1 MQAIFGVLVFVALAY
16 LFSENK
22 RAIAWRAVALGIG
35 LQFVLAVL
43 LLKIPL
49 VSQLLFGLNQF
60 VVAIEAATTAGTVFL
75 FGYLGGGEPPF
86 DIAAADVPYLFAF
99 RVLPQVIVFSVI
111 VALLWYWRILP
122 LFVKGLGWLLRK
134 TMRVGGAVGT
144 AGAASLF
151 LGMVEA
157 PLVIR
162 AYLAGLSRSELFTV
176 MTLGMSTVAGSML
189 VLYASILQGLIPGI
203 VGHII
208 TASLIN
214 IVGAIYVSRLMIPE
228 QASAVSSDLAVDM
241 GYISTVDAL
250 TRGTRDGLMLAVNV
264 GAMLLVLI
272 SLVALVNGLLFVITV
287 FDAPMSIERA
297 LGWLFAPAAWLLGI
311 PWSEAPAA
319 GTLLGTKLALNEL
332 IAYIQLAQQG
342 NGFAPATR
350 QILLYAL
357 CGFANLGS
365 LGILLG
371 GLAILVPERREEV
384 LAIAP
389 RSIISGT
396 LVTLI
401 TAALLGLVL
410 SLIHI

>member
-1 MQAIFGVLVFVALAY
+1 MQAIFGVLVFVALAC
-16 LFSENK
+16 LLSENK

-122 LFVKGLGWLLRK
+122 LFVEGLGWLLRK

-272 SLVALVNGLLFVITV
+272 SLVALVNGLLSVITV

-342 NGFAPATR
+342 DGFAPATR
-350 QILLYAL
+350 QILIYAL

-371 GLAILVPERREEV
+371 GLAILGPERREEV

-396 LVTLI
+396 LVTLN
-401 TAALLGLVL
+401 TAALVGLVNL
-410 SLIHI
+410 L

>member
-1 MQAIFGVLVFVALAY
+1 MQAIVGVFLLVALAY
-16 LFSENK
+16 SLSEN
-22 RAIAWRAVALGIG
+22 RPGVAWRAVAVGIG
-35 LQFVLAVL
+35 LQFVLAVV
-43 LLKIPL
+43 LLKVPV
-49 VSQLLFGLNQF
+49 VSQVLLGANKF

-75 FGYLGGGEPPF
+75 FGFLGGGDVPF
-86 DIAAADVPYLFAF
+86 LMQNADEPYLFAF
-99 RVLPQVIVFSVI
+99 RVLPQIIMFSVI
-111 VALLWYWRILP
+111 VAVLWHWQILP

-162 AYLAGLSRSELFTV
+162 AYLARLSRGELFTV
-176 MTLGMSTVAGSML
+176 MTLGMSTVAGTML
-189 VLYASILQGLIPGI
+189 VLYASVLQDLIPGI
-203 VGHII
+203 IGHII

-214 IVGAIYVSRLMIPE
+214 IVGAIYISRLMIPGDSVVGE
-228 QASAVSSDLAVDM
+228 TDSAIDM
-241 GYISTVDAL
+241 GYISTVDAI

-272 SLVALVNGLLFVITV
+272 SLVALVNGLLSGINA
-287 FDAPMSIERA
+287 FDAPMSLERG
-297 LGWLFAPAAWLLGI
+297 LGWLFAPVAWLLGI

-319 GTLLGTKLALNEL
+319 GTLLGTKLVLNEL
-332 IAYIQLAQQG
+332 IAYIQLVQQADS
-342 NGFAPATR
+342 FSPATR

-384 LAIAP
+384 LQIAP
-389 RSIISGT
+389 RSILSGT
-396 LVTLI
+396 LVTLT
-401 TAALLGLVL
+401 TAALVGLIG
-410 SLIHI
+410 LI

>member
-1 MQAIFGVLVFVALAY
+1 MQAIVGVLLFVALAY
-16 LFSENK
+16 LLSEN
-22 RAIAWRAVALGIG
+22 RRGVAWRAVAFGIG
-35 LQFVLAVL
+35 LQFVLAVV
-43 LLKIPL
+43 LLKIPV
-49 VSQLLFGLNQF
+49 VSQVLFGLNQF

-75 FGYLGGGEPPF
+75 FGYLGGGELPF
-86 DIAAADVPYLFAF
+86 NISAADAPYLFAF

-111 VALLWYWRILP
+111 VALLWHWRILP
-122 LFVKGLGWLLRK
+122 LFVRGLGWLLRK

-162 AYLAGLSRSELFTV
+162 AYLARLSRSELFTV
-176 MTLGMSTVAGSML
+176 TTLGMSTVAGSML

-228 QASAVSSDLAVDM
+228 DSAAVSSDSAVDM

-272 SLVALVNGLLFVITV
+272 SLVALVNGLLSGISV
-287 FDAPMSIERA
+287 FDAPMSLERG

-319 GTLLGTKLALNEL
+319 GTLLGTKLVLNEL
-332 IAYIQLAQQG
+332 IAYIQLVQQG
-342 NGFAPATR
+342 DSFSPASQ

-384 LAIAP
+384 LEIAP
-389 RSIISGT
+389 RSIVSGT

-401 TAALLGLVL
+401 TAALVGLV
-410 SLIHI
+410 SLF

>member
-22 RAIAWRAVALGIG
+22 RAIAWRAVALGVG

-272 SLVALVNGLLFVITV
+272 SLVALVNGLLSVITV

-342 NGFAPATR
+342 DGFAPATR

-371 GLAILVPERREEV
+371 GLVILVPERREEV

-389 RSIISGT
+389 RSIVSGT
-396 LVTLI
+396 LVTLN
-401 TAALLGLVL
+401 TAALVGLVNL
-410 SLIHI
+410 L

>member
-16 LFSENK
+16 LLSENK

-35 LQFVLAVL
+35 LQFVLALL

-272 SLVALVNGLLFVITV
+272 SLVALVNGLLSVITV

-342 NGFAPATR
+342 DGFAPATR

-389 RSIISGT
+389 RSIVSGT
-396 LVTLI
+396 LVTLN
-401 TAALLGLVL
+401 TAALVGLVNL
-410 SLIHI
+410 L

>member
-16 LFSENK
+16 LLSENK

-35 LQFVLAVL
+35 LQFVLALL

-272 SLVALVNGLLFVITV
+272 SLVALVNGLLSVITV

-342 NGFAPATR
+342 DGFAPATR

-396 LVTLI
+396 LVTLN
-401 TAALLGLVL
+401 TAALVGLVNL
-410 SLIHI
+410 F

>member
-16 LFSENK
+16 LLSENK
-22 RAIAWRAVALGIG
+22 RAIVWRSVALGIG

-75 FGYLGGGEPPF
+75 FGYLGGGELPF
-86 DIAAADVPYLFAF
+86 DIAAADAPYLFAF

-111 VALLWYWRILP
+111 VALLWHWRILP

-228 QASAVSSDLAVDM
+228 QSAAVSADLAVDM

-272 SLVALVNGLLFVITV
+272 SLVALVNGLLSVIT
-287 FDAPMSIERA
+287 FADAPMSLERA

-332 IAYIQLAQQG
+332 IAYIQLAEQG
-342 NGFAPATR
+342 GGFSPATR

-401 TAALLGLVL
+401 TAALVGLVNL
-410 SLIHI
+410 F

>member
-1 MQAIFGVLVFVALAY
+1 MQAIVGVVVFVALAY
-16 LFSENK
+16 LLSEN
-22 RAIAWRAVALGIG
+22 RRGVAWRAVAVGIG
-35 LQFVLAVL
+35 LQFLLAVV
-43 LLKIPL
+43 LLKVPV
-49 VSQLLFGLNQF
+49 VSQVLLGANKF

-75 FGYLGGGEPPF
+75 FGFLGGGDVPF
-86 DIAAADVPYLFAF
+86 LMQNSDEPYLFAF
-99 RVLPQVIVFSVI
+99 RVLPQIIMFSVI
-111 VALLWYWRILP
+111 VAVLWHWQILP

-162 AYLAGLSRSELFTV
+162 AYLARLSRGELFTV
-176 MTLGMSTVAGSML
+176 MTLGMSTVAGTML
-189 VLYASILQGLIPGI
+189 VLYASVLQDLIPGI
-203 VGHII
+203 IGHII

-214 IVGAIYVSRLMIPE
+214 IVGAIYISRLMIPGDSVVGE
-228 QASAVSSDLAVDM
+228 TDSAIDM
-241 GYISTVDAL
+241 GYISTVDAI

-272 SLVALVNGLLFVITV
+272 SLVALVNGLLSGINA
-287 FDAPMSIERA
+287 FDAPMSLERG
-297 LGWLFAPAAWLLGI
+297 LGWLFAPVAWLLGI

-319 GTLLGTKLALNEL
+319 GTLLGTKLVLNEL
-332 IAYIQLAQQG
+332 IAYIQLVQQADS
-342 NGFAPATR
+342 FSPATR

-384 LAIAP
+384 LQIAP
-389 RSIISGT
+389 RSILSGT
-396 LVTLI
+396 LVTLT
-401 TAALLGLVL
+401 TAALVGLIG
-410 SLIHI
+410 LI

>member
-1 MQAIFGVLVFVALAY
+1 
-16 LFSENK
+16 
-22 RAIAWRAVALGIG
+22 
-35 LQFVLAVL
+35 
-43 LLKIPL
+43 
-49 VSQLLFGLNQF
+49 
-60 VVAIEAATTAGTVFL
+60 
-75 FGYLGGGEPPF
+75 
-86 DIAAADVPYLFAF
+86 
-99 RVLPQVIVFSVI
+99 VIVFSVI

-272 SLVALVNGLLFVITV
+272 SLVALVNGLLSVITV

-342 NGFAPATR
+342 DGFAPATR

-389 RSIISGT
+389 RSIVSGT
-396 LVTLI
+396 LVTLN
-401 TAALLGLVL
+401 TAALVGLVNL
-410 SLIHI
+410 L

>member
-1 MQAIFGVLVFVALAY
+1 MQAIVGVLLFVALAY
-16 LFSENK
+16 LLSEN
-22 RAIAWRAVALGIG
+22 RRGVAWRAVAFGIG
-35 LQFVLAVL
+35 LQFVLAVV
-43 LLKIPL
+43 LLKIPV
-49 VSQLLFGLNQF
+49 VSQVLFGLNQF

-75 FGYLGGGEPPF
+75 FGYLGGGELPF
-86 DIAAADVPYLFAF
+86 NISAPDAPYLFAF

-111 VALLWYWRILP
+111 VALLWHWRILP
-122 LFVKGLGWLLRK
+122 LFVRGLGWLLRK

-162 AYLAGLSRSELFTV
+162 AYLARLSRSELFTV

-228 QASAVSSDLAVDM
+228 DSTAVSSDSAVDM

-272 SLVALVNGLLFVITV
+272 SLVALVNGLLSGISV
-287 FDAPMSIERA
+287 FDAPMSLERG

-319 GTLLGTKLALNEL
+319 GTLLGTKLVLNEL
-332 IAYIQLAQQG
+332 IAYIQLVQQG
-342 NGFAPATR
+342 DSFSPASQ

-384 LAIAP
+384 LEIAP
-389 RSIISGT
+389 RSIVSGT

-401 TAALLGLVL
+401 SAALVGLVGL
-410 SLIHI
+410 F

>member
-214 IVGAIYVSRLMIPE
+214 IVGAIYVSRLLIQE

-272 SLVALVNGLLFVITV
+272 SLVALVNGLLSVITV

-342 NGFAPATR
+342 DGFAPATR

-396 LVTLI
+396 LVTLN
-401 TAALLGLVL
+401 TAAVVGLVNL
-410 SLIHI
+410 L

>member
-16 LFSENK
+16 LLSENK

-272 SLVALVNGLLFVITV
+272 SLVALVNGLLSVITV

-342 NGFAPATR
+342 DGFAPATR
-350 QILLYAL
+350 QILIYAL

-396 LVTLI
+396 LVTLN
-401 TAALLGLVL
+401 TAALVGLVNL
-410 SLIHI
+410 L

>member
-1 MQAIFGVLVFVALAY
+1 MQAIVGVLLFVALAY
-16 LFSENK
+16 LLSEN
-22 RAIAWRAVALGIG
+22 RRGVAWRAVIFGIG
-35 LQFVLAVL
+35 LQFVLAVV
-43 LLKIPL
+43 LLKIPV
-49 VSQLLFGLNQF
+49 VSQVLFGLNQF

-75 FGYLGGGEPPF
+75 FGYLGGGELPF
-86 DIAAADVPYLFAF
+86 NISATDAPYLFAF

-111 VALLWYWRILP
+111 VALLWHWRILP
-122 LFVKGLGWLLRK
+122 LFVRGLGWLLRK

-162 AYLAGLSRSELFTV
+162 AYLARLSRSELFTV

-228 QASAVSSDLAVDM
+228 DSAAVSSDSAVDM

-272 SLVALVNGLLFVITV
+272 SLVALVNGLLSGISV
-287 FDAPMSIERA
+287 FDGPMSLERG

-311 PWSEAPAA
+311 PWSEAPSA
-319 GTLLGTKLALNEL
+319 GTLLGTKLVLNEL
-332 IAYIQLAQQG
+332 IAYIQLVQQG
-342 NGFAPATR
+342 DSFSPDSQ

-384 LAIAP
+384 LEIAP
-389 RSIISGT
+389 RSIVSGT

-401 TAALLGLVL
+401 SAALVGLV
-410 SLIHI
+410 SLF

>member
-1 MQAIFGVLVFVALAY
+1 MQAIFGVLVFLALAY
-16 LFSENK
+16 LLSENK
-22 RAIAWRAVALGIG
+22 RAIVWRAVAFGIG
-35 LQFVLAVL
+35 LQLVLAVL

-75 FGYLGGGEPPF
+75 FGYLGGGELPF
-86 DIAAADVPYLFAF
+86 DIAAADAPYLFAF

-111 VALLWYWRILP
+111 VALLWHWRILP

-228 QASAVSSDLAVDM
+228 QSAAVSSDLAVDM

-272 SLVALVNGLLFVITV
+272 SLVALVNGLLSVIT
-287 FDAPMSIERA
+287 FADTPMSLERA

-332 IAYIQLAQQG
+332 IAYIQLAEQTR
-342 NGFAPATR
+342 GFSPATR

-401 TAALLGLVL
+401 TAALVGLVNL
-410 SLIHI
+410 V

>member
-16 LFSENK
+16 LLSENK

-272 SLVALVNGLLFVITV
+272 SLVALVNGLLSVITV
-287 FDAPMSIERA
+287 FDAPMSIERG

-342 NGFAPATR
+342 DGFAPATR

-389 RSIISGT
+389 RSIVSGT
-396 LVTLI
+396 LVTLN
-401 TAALLGLVL
+401 TAALVGLVNL
-410 SLIHI
+410 L

>member
-1 MQAIFGVLVFVALAY
+1 MQAIFGVLVFVALAC
-16 LFSENK
+16 LLSENK

-214 IVGAIYVSRLMIPE
+214 IVGAIYLSRLMIPE

-272 SLVALVNGLLFVITV
+272 SLVALVNGLLSVITV

-342 NGFAPATR
+342 DGFAPATR

-396 LVTLI
+396 LVTLN
-401 TAALLGLVL
+401 TAALVGLVNL
-410 SLIHI
+410 L

>member
-272 SLVALVNGLLFVITV
+272 SLVALVNGLLSVITV

-342 NGFAPATR
+342 DGFAPATR

-371 GLAILVPERREEV
+371 GLAILVPQRREEV

-389 RSIISGT
+389 RSIVSGT
-396 LVTLI
+396 LVTLN
-401 TAALLGLVL
+401 TAALVGLVNL
-410 SLIHI
+410 L

>member
-1 MQAIFGVLVFVALAY
+1 MQAIVGVLLFVALAY
-16 LFSENK
+16 LLSEN
-22 RAIAWRAVALGIG
+22 RRGVAWRAVAFGIG
-35 LQFVLAVL
+35 LQFVLAVV
-43 LLKIPL
+43 LLKIPV
-49 VSQLLFGLNQF
+49 VSQVLFGLNQF

-75 FGYLGGGEPPF
+75 FGYLGGGELPF
-86 DIAAADVPYLFAF
+86 NISAADAPYLFAF

-111 VALLWYWRILP
+111 VALLWHWRILP
-122 LFVKGLGWLLRK
+122 LFVRGLGWLLRK

-162 AYLAGLSRSELFTV
+162 AYLARLSRSELFTV

-228 QASAVSSDLAVDM
+228 DSAAVSSDSAVDM

-272 SLVALVNGLLFVITV
+272 SLVALVNGLLSGIRV
-287 FDAPMSIERA
+287 FDAPMSLERG

-319 GTLLGTKLALNEL
+319 GTFLGTKLVLNEL
-332 IAYIQLAQQG
+332 IAYIQLVQQG
-342 NGFAPATR
+342 DSFSPASQ

-384 LAIAP
+384 LEIAP
-389 RSIISGT
+389 RSIVSGT

-401 TAALLGLVL
+401 SAALVGLVGL
-410 SLIHI
+410 F

>member
-272 SLVALVNGLLFVITV
+272 SLVALVNGLLSVITV

-342 NGFAPATR
+342 DGFAPATR

-389 RSIISGT
+389 RSIVSGT
-396 LVTLI
+396 LVTLN
-401 TAALLGLVL
+401 TAALVGLVNL
-410 SLIHI
+410 L

>member
-1 MQAIFGVLVFVALAY
+1 MQAIVGVLLFVALAY
-16 LFSENK
+16 LLSEN
-22 RAIAWRAVALGIG
+22 RRGVAWRAVAFGIG
-35 LQFVLAVL
+35 LQFVLAVV
-43 LLKIPL
+43 LLKIPV
-49 VSQLLFGLNQF
+49 VSQVLFGLNQF

-75 FGYLGGGEPPF
+75 FGYLGGGELPF
-86 DIAAADVPYLFAF
+86 NISAADAPYLFAF

-111 VALLWYWRILP
+111 VALLWHWRILP
-122 LFVKGLGWLLRK
+122 LFVRGLGWLLRK

-162 AYLAGLSRSELFTV
+162 AYLARLSRSELFTV

-228 QASAVSSDLAVDM
+228 NSAAVSSDSAVDM

-272 SLVALVNGLLFVITV
+272 SLVALVNGLLSGISV
-287 FDAPMSIERA
+287 FDGPMSLERG

-311 PWSEAPAA
+311 PWSEAPSA
-319 GTLLGTKLALNEL
+319 GTLLGTKLVLNEL
-332 IAYIQLAQQG
+332 IAYIQLVQQG
-342 NGFAPATR
+342 DSFSSASQ

-384 LAIAP
+384 LEIAP
-389 RSIISGT
+389 RSIVSGT

-401 TAALLGLVL
+401 SAALVGLV
-410 SLIHI
+410 SLF